1 MTRGGPDLHDMGYQ
15 FPRKKLMLSLSI
27 RFCAAVSL
35 TRQRVNLSAP
45 CYDPTPPRVLGQG
58 ICSGEWINNI
68 TMYDTLRVPHV
79 PAGEYVLGFRW

>member
-1 MTRGGPDLHDMGYQ
+1 
-15 FPRKKLMLSLSI
+15 MLSLSI

-68 TMYDTLRVPHV
+68 TMYDTLRVPHAAARAARFAPQV
-79 PAGEYVLGFRW
+79 AARSARDAKLP